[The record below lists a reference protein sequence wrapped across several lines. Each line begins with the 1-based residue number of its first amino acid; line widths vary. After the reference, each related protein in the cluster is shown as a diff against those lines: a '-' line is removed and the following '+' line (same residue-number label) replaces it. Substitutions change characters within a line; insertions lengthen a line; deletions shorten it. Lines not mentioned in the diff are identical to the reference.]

1 MQERYLVEQSIC
13 FVPEELLRYVE
24 GGVIF
29 ILFNLKRMTCP
40 SDCIWI
46 TSGLWGS
53 FT

>member
-13 FVPEELLRYVE
+13 FVPQELLRYVE

-29 ILFNLKRMTCP
+29 NPFNLKRMTRP
-40 SDCIWI
+40 SDCICI